1 MDRQNKRELELKLIS
16 IINAIDVV
24 SKALEKCKD
33 DIGDDSFC
41 TMYESV
47 TNPLQALEVRYAK
60 QIVTFN
66 CGIQEQDIIVTD
78 PEDTLDNVLRSRE
91 TSQEVS
97 SAVEVVNNP
106 RKRKRDEAGVSI
118 SVA

>member
-1 MDRQNKRELELKLIS
+1 M
-16 IINAIDVV
+16 
-24 SKALEKCKD
+24 
-33 DIGDDSFC
+33 
-41 TMYESV
+41 
-47 TNPLQALEVRYAK
+47 
-60 QIVTFN
+60 
-66 CGIQEQDIIVTD
+66 TD